1 MDIEVTRGVIATLL
15 AEAEKAAPQECCGL
29 LFGGNEQV
37 NAIGTAAN
45 VSPEPLVRFE
55 IDPAALFA
63 AYRASRAG
71 GPELMGYYH
80 SHPSGHPVPSATD
93 CEHST
98 GDLRIWAIIA
108 GGQVAFWRDSGDGFS
123 PLCYRL
129 RDD

>member
-29 LFGGNEQV
+29 LFGADRQV

-45 VSPEPLVRFE
+45 VSPQPLVRFE

-63 AYRASRAG
+63 AHRASRAG
-71 GPELMGYYH
+71 GPELIGYYH

-108 GGQVAFWRDSGDGFS
+108 GGQVAFWRDSEDGFS

-129 RDD
+129 CDD